1 MTIGAV
7 CRYCGCTND
16 LPCPISI
23 EYLPLE
29 ERQIFPSAYFACH
42 WVTVDVCSAPAC
54 VEKLYRHLVRTT
66 VDVCSAP
73 ACVEKLYRH
82 LVRTAEPIILA
93 AMGYEFEELLLE
105 SDSHPGRAA

>member
-1 MTIGAV
+1 MTTEFERLKLMEIESLKKQASETAKAV
-7 CRYCGCTND
+7 FD
-16 LPCPISI
+16 AVM
-23 EYLPLE
+23 EYL
-29 ERQIFPSAYFACH
+29 
-42 WVTVDVCSAPAC
+42 
-54 VEKLYRHLVRTT
+54 T

>member
-42 WVTVDVCSAPAC
+42 WVTVDVCSAPQC
-54 VEKLYRHLVRTT
+54 VEKLY
-66 VDVCSAP
+66 
-73 ACVEKLYRH
+73 KH
-82 LVRTAEPIILA
+82 LVRTAEPIILD
-93 AMGYEFEELLLE
+93 AMGYEAEELLLE
-105 SDSHPGRAA
+105 SGSLPGRAA